1 MRNELHRKTTK
12 ARRTAFPM
20 LRRTEKNVVALLK
33 SVIPDF
39 WGAASASS
47 CSPTSQLKRIPAA
60 PGRCYAWFDQLTS
73 DRSHSF
79 AFQLDQTR
87 RVAIDVTNQRRDSW
101 LTGWLESQE
110 IEVVLWS
117 EFGYRQVLFTVAP
130 DQRGRETVVLKTG
143 RYLLELKTET
153 PHKRG
158 YLLQLTALKW
168 LLLDCLAS

>member
-1 MRNELHRKTTK
+1 MS
-12 ARRTAFPM
+12 
-20 LRRTEKNVVALLK
+20 RRTEQNVVALLK

-39 WGAASASS
+39 LGTASAPY
-47 CSPTSQLKRIPAA
+47 SPTSQLKQVRTA
-60 PGRCYAWFDQLTS
+60 PGCCYACLDELTS

-87 RVAIDVTNQRRDSW
+87 RVSIDVANQRRINW
-101 LTGWLESQE
+101 LTGWLEPQD
-110 IEVVLWS
+110 IEVILWS

-130 DQRGRETVVLKTG
+130 DDRNRETLVLRTG
-143 RYLLELKTET
+143 RYLLELKTHA

-158 YLLQLTALKW
+158 YALQLTALKW